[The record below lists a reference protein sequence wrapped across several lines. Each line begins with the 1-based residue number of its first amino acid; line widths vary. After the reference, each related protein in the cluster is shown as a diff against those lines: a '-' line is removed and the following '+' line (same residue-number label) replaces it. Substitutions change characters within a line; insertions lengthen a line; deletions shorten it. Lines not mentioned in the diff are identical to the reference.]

1 MKYFLRFYAW
11 YGIDRSMYKSLAAL
25 YFVKKSKYVKFSVNN
40 HLCES
45 LVPHDICIELLY
57 TGKWSPT
64 SFFSQRERLLCY
76 ENSYITQIR
85 KIYTQIQ
92 YSGSTQR
99 RRQNK

>member
-11 YGIDRSMYKSLAAL
+11 YGIDRSRYKSLAAL

-57 TGKWSPT
+57 TGKWST
-64 SFFSQRERLLCY
+64 NLQASFH
-76 ENSYITQIR
+76 
-85 KIYTQIQ
+85 
-92 YSGSTQR
+92 SGKDCFAMR
-99 RRQNK
+99 IVI